1 MRVVLDTNIL
11 IDALITKGTPPD
23 SLYQAW
29 LRGTIGLVTST
40 TQVGQLADVL
50 ARRRLRKFLD
60 PDEAKSIVENINTR
74 ALILDALPSVFL
86 SPGPMDNHI
95 LATAIPGDVELI
107 VSGDKR
113 DMLAAGEIENIPIV
127 TAREALERLRNA

>member
-1 MRVVLDTNIL
+1 MRVVLDTKIL
-11 IDALITKGTPPD
+11 IGALITKGTPPD

-29 LRGTIGLVTST
+29 LRGTIELVTST
-40 TQVGQLADVL
+40 TQVSELADVL

-86 SPGPMDNHI
+86 SPDPKDNHI
-95 LATAIPGDVELI
+95 LATAISGDVDLI

-113 DMLAAGEIENIPIV
+113 DTLALGEIENIPTV

>member
-1 MRVVLDTNIL
+1 MRVVLDTKIL
-11 IDALITKGTPPD
+11 IGALITKGTPPD

-29 LRGTIGLVTST
+29 LRGTIELVTST

-50 ARRRLRKFLD
+50 ARRRLRTFLD

-74 ALILDALPSVFL
+74 ALILDAWPSVFL
-86 SPGPMDNHI
+86 SPDPKDNHI
-95 LATAIPGDVELI
+95 LATAISGDVDLI
-107 VSGDKR
+107 VSGDMR
-113 DMLAAGEIENIPIV
+113 DMLALGEIENIPTV